1 VLIVDGVFA
10 FRPELDE
17 HRDFRV
23 WLEIDDDLSVRR
35 GAARDQDW
43 AGSDAEAVHR
53 DRYLVAERIYLR
65 EVDPHRLVDM
75 VIDNSVF
82 ERPRVIRG

>member
-1 VLIVDGVFA
+1 M
-10 FRPELDE
+10 
-17 HRDFRV
+17 

-43 AGSDAEAVHR
+43 AGSDAEAIHR